1 MQAKEIKLFFESSD
15 FSHLPSFFDLTFK
28 DVTPSKEGMADFIYV
43 LENSYGDPE
52 FKTTPQ
58 SFHFVGY
65 VKEKPVGC
73 ISLIIEGEGAW
84 LYNLGIIKKY
94 RGKQVMEELCKKA
107 SEFAASRGVIFGGAA
122 GRRSMMRR
130 LWRFN
135 PLEVIEDE

>member
-65 VKEKPVGC
+65 VKV
-73 ISLIIEGEGAW
+73 
-84 LYNLGIIKKY
+84 IKKY